1 MNHNDQLDQR
11 ISRALKRLNKT
22 RKATLYLELLF
33 RLAIYK
39 LRVSRPRAHTH
50 WIGGP
55 RPRRPER
62 TFITVVLLG
71 SILTLET
78 GQFILWSMAWGTVAS
93 FYVILQ
99 SLLLFIPDS
108 NN

>member
-1 MNHNDQLDQR
+1 
-11 ISRALKRLNKT
+11 
-22 RKATLYLELLF
+22 
-33 RLAIYK
+33 
-39 LRVSRPRAHTH
+39 
-50 WIGGP
+50 
-55 RPRRPER
+55 
-62 TFITVVLLG
+62 
-71 SILTLET
+71 LTLET